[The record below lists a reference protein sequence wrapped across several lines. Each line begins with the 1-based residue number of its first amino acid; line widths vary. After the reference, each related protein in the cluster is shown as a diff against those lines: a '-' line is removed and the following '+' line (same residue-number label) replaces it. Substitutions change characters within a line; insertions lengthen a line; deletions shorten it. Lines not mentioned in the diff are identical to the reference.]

1 MTKWSEATENPQTTI
16 QVAIADLIRWTQIDT
31 LTAAEVWNYLVFK
44 FGRIIMVDYIKAELT
59 AYIIIWHNAN
69 KYKFDTL
76 AATIGL
82 EYNPIENYDR
92 AETRSSTRTPNLT
105 DTLTHNTTQ
114 AQTGT
119 TATAT
124 TETDDTS
131 ETIDRDTRY
140 THNSNPSGTETTT
153 TTQGVK
159 PFDGASD
166 FNDREKVIAQRAAG
180 IMENDNDSGTED
192 MTRDIDRDL
201 SRTETITHGRQDKT
215 TGTETT
221 KTTGTE
227 TIAENSRIHGNIGV
241 TTVAQML
248 QQEREMTANFVLL
261 DIYLTDLVKNFTV
274 GIYENERKF

>member
-1 MTKWSEATENPQTTI
+1 
-16 QVAIADLIRWTQIDT
+16 
-31 LTAAEVWNYLVFK
+31 
-44 FGRIIMVDYIKAELT
+44 MVDYIKAELT
-59 AYIIIWHNAN
+59 AYIVIWHNAN
-69 KYKFDTL
+69 KYRFDTL

-92 AETRSSTRTPNLT
+92 SETRNATRTPNLT

-114 AQTGT
+114 AQSGT
-119 TATAT
+119 TSTAAT
-124 TETDDTS
+124 ENDDTS
-131 ETIDRDTRY
+131 DDVNRYTTY
-140 THNSNPSGTETTT
+140 THNSSPSGSETTT

-166 FNDREKVIAQRAAG
+166 FNDREKVVSQRAAG
-180 IMENDNDSGTED
+180 IVEYDNDSGTD
-192 MTRDIDRDL
+192 NSTRTIDRDVTR
-201 SRTETITHGRQDKT
+201 SETITHGRQDKT

-227 TIAENSRIHGNIGV
+227 TTAETSRIHGNIGV

-248 QQEREMTANFVLL
+248 EQEREMTANFVLL